1 MGNFIAIGLNYSDHA
16 AEAGM
21 PIPKEP
27 IIFNKAPS
35 CLCGPN
41 DDTIIPRDSTKLDWE
56 IELGIVIGTRARY
69 LSKDKALDVVAG
81 YCLANDVSE
90 RVFQIERAG
99 QWTKGKGCETFG
111 PLGPWLVT
119 KDEIKDPQ
127 KLNMWLNV
135 NGEKRQRGN
144 TSTMIFDCRHIVW
157 CCSQYFILEPGDVII
172 TGTPPGVGLGMKP
185 PTFLKAGDVVTL
197 GIDGLGEQKQKVVKG
212 KNDQAS
218 ADTANAA
225 PPDPVPV
232 TLNPATTALLIF
244 DIVDPICSRQPN
256 CTGKM
261 VPAISSLLAR
271 ARQAGVT
278 VAFGTRAPTMSNWLP
293 EVCPAPGD
301 IKIESQAQDRF
312 YNTDLDKTLKAKGI
326 TTLILAGWKVSGS
339 VTYTSVGATLRG
351 YTVVVPVDASLDATD
366 YEIAIGQFQILHQHS
381 ANAANEALKDKASTL
396 SRTDLI
402 SFK

>member
-1 MGNFIAIGLNYSDHA
+1 M
-16 AEAGM
+16 
-21 PIPKEP
+21 
-27 IIFNKAPS
+27 
-35 CLCGPN
+35 
-41 DDTIIPRDSTKLDWE
+41 T
-56 IELGIVIGTRARY
+56 
-69 LSKDKALDVVAG
+69 
-81 YCLANDVSE
+81 
-90 RVFQIERAG
+90 
-99 QWTKGKGCETFG
+99 
-111 PLGPWLVT
+111 
-119 KDEIKDPQ
+119 
-127 KLNMWLNV
+127 
-135 NGEKRQRGN
+135 
-144 TSTMIFDCRHIVW
+144 
-157 CCSQYFILEPGDVII
+157 
-172 TGTPPGVGLGMKP
+172 KP
-185 PTFLKAGDVVTL
+185 PQTL
-197 GIDGLGEQKQKVVKG
+197 QMPP
-212 KNDQAS
+212 
-218 ADTANAA
+218 

-232 TLNPATTALLIF
+232 VLDPATTALLIF

-261 VPAISSLLAR
+261 VPAIASLLAR

-293 EVCPAPGD
+293 EVLPAPGD

-366 YEIAIGQFQILHQHS
+366 YEIAIGLYQILHQHS
-381 ANAANEALKDKASTL
+381 ANATNEALKDKAATL